1 MLSFHCDLSS
11 SFVIIFRHLFLSS
24 FIIFFI
30 IFYHLFSSSFIIF
43 FYHLLPSFCIIFHHP
58 LQSSFI
64 IFFYHLLS
72 SFLSSSI
79 IFLYHLSSSFT
90 IIFYHL
96 FHYLLSSFFYHLLS
110 SFIIFLLSFII
121 FFNIFYPLYGHL
133 SFFCCFFIMLSFI
146 SLFIP
151 TLITIHIMLYDM
163 MFVPCP
169 FYTMTDSRSEV
180 PSLAIR
186 NDMGV
191 ACMIGPFTAV
201 AVFLYVFCAHDP
213 CCGCTRC
220 SLGRGAHMSIHY
232 ISATSLL
239 RPPTNTTSESFIMPL
254 NGIDACKRA
263 LRVTRAQFQRGLGDL
278 REVVRKH
285 SKCVKKTRGHLRRLE
300 AKLKDMGGTLSEEV
314 SDGSSVLCDTS
325 SDSESS
331 TASEDNKA
339 TASSDSKGVT
349 RDMTVDGQR
358 LPKAKAAAAAA
369 PKVQAKSI
377 PKAKAKVAK
386 GETPSSA
393 RRSKHTFP
401 EVPPGEHA
409 PLHKGKPNAE
419 GVLYPGYPKG
429 HPMRCEACE
438 QLRRGFTRSSKS
450 HREQCAW
457 KVRG

>member
-1 MLSFHCDLSS
+1 MLSFLCDLSS
-11 SFVIIFRHLFLSS
+11 SFI
-24 FIIFFI
+24 
-30 IFYHLFSSSFIIF
+30 
-43 FYHLLPSFCIIFHHP
+43 IIFHH
-58 LQSSFI
+58 LFLSSFI

-72 SFLSSSI
+72 SFFHHLLSSFLSSFIIFHHLSSSFYHLLSSFFFLSSFI
-79 IFLYHLSSSFT
+79 IFFYHLLSSLLYHLSSSFT

-96 FHYLLSSFFYHLLS
+96 FHYLLSSFFIIFYHLFAIFHHIFQYLLS
-110 SFIIFLLSFII
+110 SLWSPFILLL
-121 FFNIFYPLYGHL
+121 FFV
-133 SFFCCFFIMLSFI
+133 MLSFI

-213 CCGCTRC
+213 CCGCMRC

-278 REVVRKH
+278 REVVRKR

-325 SDSESS
+325 DSESS

-349 RDMTVDGQR
+349 RDMTVDGQH

-369 PKVQAKSI
+369 PKVQAKSV

-386 GETPSSA
+386 GETPSST